1 MQKLGLETFSLFSSS
16 TVKNPNFS
24 EFHIS
29 LIIENAQVDFKSEIS
44 ELSLQRYLQNNTGG
58 CLFFNF
64 IASARVYD
72 SCARICARIIMKFKT

>member
-1 MQKLGLETFSLFSSS
+1 MQKWGLETFSLFSSS

-44 ELSLQRYLQNNTGG
+44 PQRKLGSL
-58 CLFFNF
+58 
-64 IASARVYD
+64 
-72 SCARICARIIMKFKT
+72 